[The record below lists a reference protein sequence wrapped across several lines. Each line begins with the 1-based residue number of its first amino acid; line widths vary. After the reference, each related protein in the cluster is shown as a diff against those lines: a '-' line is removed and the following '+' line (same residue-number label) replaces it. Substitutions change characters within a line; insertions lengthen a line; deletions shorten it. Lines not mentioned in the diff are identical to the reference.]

1 MTFVGKLLVVL
12 QLVMSLCFMAMA
24 GTVFTRQNAWNK
36 QYDEQVAQNKIIE
49 DGAKQT
55 AQELSAMKEEK
66 EKNEKLLNDQ
76 VAKLDRDLKAAND
89 TLALKES
96 DYQRE
101 VVQKE
106 THKAQA
112 QINEDEADIRRDEA
126 LTQMQINDKLN
137 TQLNLKNKEMQG
149 LEKTL
154 FDFRVDRKKLVDRY
168 NAMLESVA
176 LFKKALAANGL
187 QTDPKAYAQAQAPPP
202 VVDGEVK
209 ETLQKAGV
217 EFVEISIGS
226 DDGMKVGTILFVYRG
241 GEGQRNKYLGEI
253 RIQEVVPDKAVGVVV
268 TRAKNGQIEKGD
280 YVTTKL

>member
-36 QYDEQVAQNKIIE
+36 QYDDQVAQNKIIE

-55 AQELSAMKEEK
+55 AQELSSMKEEK

-76 VAKLDRDLKAAND
+76 VSKLDRDLKAAND

-112 QINEDEADIRRDEA
+112 QINEDEAEIRRDEA

-137 TQLNLKNKEMQG
+137 TQLNLKNKELQG

-168 NAMLESVA
+168 NAMLDSVA

-202 VVDGEVK
+202 VVDGVVK

-217 EFVEISIGS
+217 ELVEISIGS

-241 GEGQRNKYLGEI
+241 GDGQRNKYLGEI
-253 RIQEVVPDKAVGVVV
+253 RIQEVVPDMAVGVVV
-268 TRAKNGQIEKGD
+268 MRAKNGQIEKGD